1 MSTRHE
7 QLRDLNGTGEDQ
19 KEDCGQNRLAIV
31 AQAKCQS
38 GDGINERNA
47 RSCGVCQFQDVDR
60 EEAPIRRR

>member
-19 KEDCGQNRLAIV
+19 KEDCDQNRLAIV

-38 GDGINERNA
+38 GDANK
-47 RSCGVCQFQDVDR
+47 
-60 EEAPIRRR
+60 